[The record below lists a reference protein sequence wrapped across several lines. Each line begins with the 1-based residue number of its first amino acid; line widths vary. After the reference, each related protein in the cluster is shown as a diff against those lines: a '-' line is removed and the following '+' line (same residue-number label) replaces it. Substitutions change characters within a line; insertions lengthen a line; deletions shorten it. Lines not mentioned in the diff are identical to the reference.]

1 MRGAALTV
9 GLAIAACVAVAA
21 AAQTRF
27 FEIVELNAFD
37 RLLGLHPRAQPV
49 AAVAFV
55 DITDATVKETGAWP
69 IPRAV
74 IARAVRRIA
83 AGRPELIGLD
93 VHVSETRGPD
103 EDRDLAAALAEAGNV
118 IVPVSLNESALLT
131 EPLPEL
137 RAAALDVGL
146 VNLYPDADG
155 AIRRAPLALRVE
167 KDGARLEVLGF
178 AAALATN
185 FRGAPLAREGPG
197 AYRIGAAEIHAG
209 ERGGIPSVLIGG
221 WSAPGQRI
229 DLLDVLRP
237 GFDPAAFAGRIVL
250 LGESSKAGKDLF
262 ETPLYGRQGLVS
274 LPEVHAAALGA
285 LLEGRTVR
293 ALDPR
298 RLWAANFAVALLA
311 LGLVMHGR
319 PSRSVPMVLAT
330 AIGVFW
336 LAGWLLARHQVWMRV
351 VSTEAVLLLSL
362 VAALG
367 YRFLRGDEQE
377 RRLKELFGRYVSAD
391 VLREVLRHP
400 EGVVIEGQER
410 TASILFADIRDFT
423 ATSAGR
429 PPRDVIGWVNDYFAA
444 MSEVIERHGGFLNKF
459 IGDGLMVVFGAPVT
473 AGEKEDAERAVRAAL
488 AMLERLSAL
497 NGQNAARAAGGPW
510 RPPIRIGIGI
520 HTGTLAAGNV
530 GSPRRM
536 EYSVMGE
543 TVNLAARLESATRKY
558 DGVDL
563 VVSEATERLVRD
575 RFVTEPLGDAEAKGF
590 AERVRIYTV
599 RSERPS

>member
-1 MRGAALTV
+1 MKRAALTL
-9 GLAIAACVAVAA
+9 GLAVAA
-21 AAQTRF
+21 CAAAAAAAGTRF
-27 FEIVELNAFD
+27 FEIVELSGFD
-37 RLLGLHPRAQPV
+37 RLLALHPRADPV
-49 AAVAFV
+49 ADVAFV
-55 DITDATVKETGAWP
+55 DITDATVKEIGVWP

-83 AGRPELIGLD
+83 EGRPELIGLD
-93 VHVSETRGPD
+93 VHVSEKRSPE
-103 EDRDLAAALAEAGNV
+103 EDRDLAEALAEAGNV

-146 VNLYPDADG
+146 VNMYPDADG
-155 AIRRAPLALRVE
+155 AIRRVPLALRVD
-167 KDGARLEVLGF
+167 KGGARLEVLGF

-185 FRGAPLAREGPG
+185 YRGAPLTRAGPG
-197 AYRIGAAEIHAG
+197 AFRIGAAEVHAG
-209 ERGGIPSVLIGG
+209 ESGGITSALIGG

-229 DLLDVLRP
+229 DLLDVTRA
-237 GFDPAAFAGRIVL
+237 GFDPTVLAGRIVL
-250 LGESSKAGKDLF
+250 VGESSKAGKDVF

-274 LPEVHAAALGA
+274 LPEVHAAAIGA
-285 LLEGRTVR
+285 LLGGRTVR
-293 ALDPR
+293 VLGPR
-298 RLWAANFAVALLA
+298 PLWAVNLAAALLA

-319 PSRSVPMVLAT
+319 PARSVPIVLAM
-330 AIGVFW
+330 AIGAFW
-336 LAGWLLARHQVWMRV
+336 LAGWLLARHQLWVRV

-377 RRLKELFGRYVSAD
+377 RRLTELFGRYVSAD
-391 VLREVLRHP
+391 VLQEVLRHP

-429 PPRDVIGWVNDYFAA
+429 PPRDVIGWVNGYFAA

-473 AGEKEDAERAVRAAL
+473 GGDREDAERAVRAAL

-497 NGQNAARAAGGPW
+497 NRENAARAAEGQW
-510 RPPIRIGIGI
+510 RPPIRVGIGI

-536 EYSVMGE
+536 EYSVIGE
-543 TVNLAARLESATRKY
+543 TVNLAARLESATRRY
-558 DGVDL
+558 EGVDL
-563 VVSEATERLVRD
+563 VISAATEALVRD
-575 RFVTEPLGDAEAKGF
+575 RFVTEALGEAEAKGF